1 MLWDA
6 LTRKPFASSNKLA
19 VVSDAAAV
27 SYAELFA
34 HADRLARTLFEAG
47 VGPGHVVLAYLDNTP
62 AFLVALLSAARL
74 GATFAP
80 LDIGVTDAEARGLLA
95 LSRSDLIICDPS
107 SLAKCAAWSNNL
119 VAVDPRG
126 QQVESRITGVMPP
139 SVDAGI
145 GIMQFSSGTTAA
157 SKGILLG
164 HEALYYR
171 SHYLSR
177 ALGLHDGDRTL
188 CTLPLSHTHGA
199 ECLAMPSLMTGGT
212 LYLKSPRFA
221 FPLYILEELAKLR
234 ITFFSAIP
242 QFYDVAVK
250 LSLDKTPDLSAL
262 RLPFC
267 GSAALAR
274 ATAEAFAA
282 TYGVHIRQGYGL
294 AELSVIC
301 VNMHEGGKVIYD
313 SVGKVLD
320 GIDWKLAD
328 SDTPRTG
335 ELLVQSKAMFTGYI
349 NGEEATRERL
359 KDGWL
364 HTGDLVSVDDDG
376 MFRIVGRK
384 EDFIKVN
391 GLKVYASEV
400 ETAIIAVPWI
410 AECAV
415 LGEKDA
421 LGAETIVAH
430 VVLRDGDA
438 ARTEKAAHDELVR
451 HLRTVLSD
459 YKLPKRCVVW
469 RELPKNP
476 LGKILKSQIRQQRAS
491 ASSNQ

>member
-6 LTRKPFASSNKLA
+6 LAGSPFATSSRDA
-19 VVSDAAAV
+19 VVSDQATL
-27 SYAELFA
+27 SYADLFA
-34 HADRLARTLFEAG
+34 NATALARVLGDAG
-47 VGPGHVVLAYLDNTP
+47 AGPGHVVLAYLDNVP
-62 AFLVALLSAARL
+62 GFLVALLAAARL

-95 LSRSDLIICDPS
+95 LSQSDLVICDPS
-107 SLAKCAAWSNNL
+107 AAARVATWSRNF
-119 VAVDPRG
+119 VTVTPRG
-126 QQVESRITGVMPP
+126 EVVETRLATLGAP
-139 SVDAGI
+139 SVDPGI

-177 ALGLHDGDRTL
+177 AIGLGESDRTL

-199 ECLAMPSLMTGGT
+199 ECLALPSLMTGGT
-212 LYLKSPRFA
+212 LFLKSPRFS
-221 FPLYILEELAKLR
+221 FPLYILEELERLR

-250 LSLDKTPDLSAL
+250 LSLARPLDLGAL

-274 ATAEAFAA
+274 TTAEAFFAK
-282 TYGVHIRQGYGL
+282 YGVHIRQGYGL

-301 VNMHEGGKVIYD
+301 VNMHDGGQVIYD

-320 GIDWKLAD
+320 GIEWRVTDD
-328 SDTPRTG
+328 G
-335 ELLVQSKAMFTGYI
+335 ELLVRSKAMFTAYI
-349 NGEEATRERL
+349 NAEAATRERL
-359 KDGWL
+359 RDGWL
-364 HTGDLVSVDDDG
+364 HTGDIVTVDDASR
-376 MFRIVGRK
+376 FRIVGRK

-391 GLKVYASEV
+391 GFKVYAAEV
-400 ETAIIAVPWI
+400 ETAIIAFDWV

-415 LGEKDA
+415 IGERDA
-421 LGAETIVAH
+421 VGSESLVAH
-430 VVLRDGDA
+430 LVVREDRAPA
-438 ARTEKAAHDELVR
+438 AVHDQLVR
-451 HLRTVLSD
+451 QLRTVLSEH
-459 YKLPKRCVVW
+459 KLPRRTVVHA
-469 RELPKNP
+469 ELPKSP
-476 LGKILKSQIRQQRAS
+476 LGKILKSQIARK
-491 ASSNQ
+491 